1 MLFSAGLIAITNPR
15 RWLAPQNMAEHLTR
29 EQILELYHKK
39 MIAALE
45 GRCEIEEVCGLG
57 IETLCTSIIA
67 ERNSLLKRCG
77 WITADEKTTRQTW
90 KGSEKTNNL

>member
-1 MLFSAGLIAITNPR
+1 
-15 RWLAPQNMAEHLTR
+15 MAEHLTR

-67 ERNSLLKRCG
+67 ERSSLLKRCG